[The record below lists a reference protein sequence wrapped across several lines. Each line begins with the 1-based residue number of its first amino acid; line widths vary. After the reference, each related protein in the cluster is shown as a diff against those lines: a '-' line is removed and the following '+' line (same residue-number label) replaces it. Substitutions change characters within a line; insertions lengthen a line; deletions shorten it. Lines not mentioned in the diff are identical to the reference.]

1 MRLATVPSTRE
12 GADAAQVRPPTTAAT
27 EPLPGRTR
35 LPVRSDP
42 GRPADGSRT
51 GPEPG
56 GGRAW
61 TGPND
66 PPVGGGHLDQR
77 GLHGRPLQPGDP
89 PRADAELL
97 EQPPDR
103 RRVQPAGHRGEPR
116 PGRPPTGA
124 LWHEPDER
132 ASRAGS
138 PLRADEPERALAHR
152 PQGPLLPADGD
163 RRATDLPLRRPR
175 RRLQPLPPRHPGR
188 PEPGGAP
195 DPRSPHGGHRPV
207 RRPP

>member
-1 MRLATVPSTRE
+1 MRLPTVPSTRE

-89 PRADAELL
+89 LPLAGAVRARQPRRAPRPPTPRRRERSRARPRAGDPPRADAELL

-103 RRVQPAGHRGEPR
+103 RRVQPAAVPIAQHPHEEDR
-116 PGRPPTGA
+116 P
-124 LWHEPDER
+124 LE
-132 ASRAGS
+132 
-138 PLRADEPERALAHR
+138 
-152 PQGPLLPADGD
+152 
-163 RRATDLPLRRPR
+163 
-175 RRLQPLPPRHPGR
+175 
-188 PEPGGAP
+188 
-195 DPRSPHGGHRPV
+195 V
-207 RRPP
+207 